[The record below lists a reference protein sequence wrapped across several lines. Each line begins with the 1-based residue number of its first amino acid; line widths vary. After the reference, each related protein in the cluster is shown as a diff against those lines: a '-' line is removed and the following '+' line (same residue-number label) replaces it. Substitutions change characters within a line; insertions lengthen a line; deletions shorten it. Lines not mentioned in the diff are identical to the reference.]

1 MRKWGLTYKLSLTIL
16 DYSLFAC
23 PVDGRTEAG
32 DGTTATREMIEALKK
47 RIEEVLAARASPQ
60 ALHGRGHLSCDEF
73 SGFSAILE

>member
-1 MRKWGLTYKLSLTIL
+1 MTYKLSLTIL

-32 DGTTATREMIEALKK
+32 YGTTATRDMIETLKK

-60 ALHGRGHLSCDEF
+60 ALHDREHLSCDEF